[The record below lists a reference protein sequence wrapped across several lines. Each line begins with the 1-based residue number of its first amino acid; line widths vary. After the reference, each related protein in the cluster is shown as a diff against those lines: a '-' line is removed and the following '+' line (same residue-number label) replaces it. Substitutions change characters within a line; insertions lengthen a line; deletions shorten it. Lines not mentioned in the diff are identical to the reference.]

1 MSPKSMTG
9 FGRDAG
15 THGDRSWQWEL
26 RSVNGRSLELR
37 FRLPSGLEGLEAKA
51 RSLTQ
56 ERLARG
62 NLTLSL
68 ALRRENGNLVIRLNE
83 GALAQ
88 VLKAAERARAIT
100 EMTAPSLDALLGM
113 RGVVEVVEEEESEET
128 RTQVENALL
137 QSLEK
142 ALAELVSM
150 RAAEGARLAE
160 HIGAQLRQIANL
172 VERAAKAPGRQPEVI
187 ASRLA
192 QQTERL
198 VETGSALSP
207 ERLHQEALLLAAKM
221 DIQEELDRLRAH
233 IAAAEALLG
242 ENQPVGRRF
251 EFLAQELNREANTL
265 CAKASDIEISRAGLE
280 LKAVIDQLREQVQ
293 NIE

>member
-1 MSPKSMTG
+1 MTLKSMTG
-9 FGRDAG
+9 VGRDAG
-15 THGDRSWQWEL
+15 VQGATSWQWEV
-26 RSVNGRSLELR
+26 RSVNGRALELR
-37 FRLPSGLEGLEAKA
+37 FRIPSGLEGLEARA
-51 RSLTQ
+51 RTLVQ
-56 ERLARG
+56 ERLVRG

-68 ALRRENGNLVIRLNE
+68 SVRRENGELVIRLNE
-83 GALAQ
+83 AALAQ
-88 VLKAAERARAIT
+88 ARKAMERARAIT
-100 EMTAPSLDALLGM
+100 DMSAPSLDALLGM
-113 RGVVEVVEEEESEET
+113 RGVVEVVEAEESEES
-128 RTQVENALL
+128 RAALENALL

-142 ALAELVSM
+142 AVGELVSM
-150 RAAEGARLAE
+150 RAGEGGRLAE
-160 HIGAQLRQIANL
+160 SIGGQLRQIAEL
-172 VERAAKAPGRQPEVI
+172 VERAAKAPGRRPEAI

-192 QQTERL
+192 EQTQRL
-198 VETGSALSP
+198 VETGSGLSP

-233 IAAAEALLG
+233 VAAANELLA